1 MTAGRGI
8 SHSEM
13 LPLLSKTG
21 PNRLELFQIWLNL
34 PRVNK
39 MVDPHFKMLWG
50 EQIPTQVVSGGAT
63 GAHTKV
69 AVIAGRG
76 FLPAELEATMPLP
89 PPKSYA
95 FEVEQT
101 DVAIVTLLMSEGAK
115 YTLPP
120 ARRGAL
126 TKRKLFFYKGAE
138 VTVGGRKLHSHS
150 DIELN
155 ADSYVELVAGAGGVE
170 LLMLQGVPIAEPV
183 VQHGPFVM
191 TSRDEIMQA
200 FKDYQKDEF
209 GAWPHASIS
218 PVHPREKKRFA
229 KHGDGKSEER
239 AWPPGTPQSEL

>member
-1 MTAGRGI
+1 VRT
-8 SHSEM
+8 HV
-13 LPLLSKTG
+13 
-21 PNRLELFQIWLNL
+21 F
-34 PRVNK
+34 
-39 MVDPHFKMLWG
+39 VDIYTHARTHTHRG

-155 ADSYVELVAGAGGVE
+155 AV
-170 LLMLQGVPIAEPV
+170 
-183 VQHGPFVM
+183 
-191 TSRDEIMQA
+191 
-200 FKDYQKDEF
+200 
-209 GAWPHASIS
+209 
-218 PVHPREKKRFA
+218 
-229 KHGDGKSEER
+229 R
-239 AWPPGTPQSEL
+239 ACT